1 MEEIRKFDFADSKTV
16 KNIINNYILTEET
29 LVKQLYF
36 TTSHGTTIGG
46 FREKMSGRECLN
58 RLFLKNSLLKNR
70 FL

>member
-36 TTSHGTTIGG
+36 TTSHGTTIG
-46 FREKMSGRECLN
+46 
-58 RLFLKNSLLKNR
+58 
-70 FL
+70 